1 MTLAEAMIAT
11 LKSHGVKF
19 LFGVPGG
26 GSSLDLI
33 AAADRAGLHFIL
45 CRGET
50 SAAIAAAVV
59 GELTGAPGVVLTAI
73 GPGAA

>member
-33 AAADRAGLHFIL
+33 AAADQAGLHFIL

-50 SAAIAAAVV
+50 SAAIAAAGTFFRSSCGKVV
-59 GELTGAPGVVLTAI
+59 YIFMQCLS
-73 GPGAA
+73 